1 MTELPSTNGYN
12 TVLIVIDRLTKNRN
26 YIPCTID
33 KATTY
38 LLLNNV
44 WKFHGLP
51 LSLNLDQGPRF
62 ILGVSKS
69 LCKILGI
76 KVNLSIAFHPE
87 TNGQS
92 EIANQE
98 MEKYLCTFINY

>member
-1 MTELPSTNGYN
+1 M
-12 TVLIVIDRLTKNRN
+12 VVDCLIKEKH
-26 YIPCTID
+26 YIPCTTDENGTTIE
-33 KATTY
+33 ATAQ
-38 LLLNNV
+38 LLLRNV

-51 LSLNLDQGPRF
+51 LSLTSDRGPQF
-62 ILGVSKS
+62 ILGVWKN

-76 KVNLSIAFHPE
+76 FASLSTSFYPE

-98 MEKYLCTFINY
+98 MERHFCTFVNYQQDD